1 MGHGQGGS
9 GTPAGALTAGST
21 ARCPASEVAC
31 TPTLV
36 RWIKIPQMCQPEGLH
51 SLPGNRPRSC
61 LLWTHRQELRKLFRP
76 TLPILGLPALP
87 SCSR

>member
-1 MGHGQGGS
+1 MGHGQGGVRDS
-9 GTPAGALTAGST
+9 CWGSDCWLHSQVS
-21 ARCPASEVAC
+21 AMEAAC
-31 TPTLV
+31 TPTSV